1 MCFSA
6 SCGQREPSAYQI
18 QRGEIEGAKFT
29 IAVPKKW
36 SGCLLLLAH
45 GLRPESAPLTADF
58 APEAPVFQHLLSEG
72 WMIAATSYRRNG
84 VIIIVEAVEDI
95 NRLQQ
100 HIVKTYGK
108 PMRVLIDGSSM
119 GGTIVTLIAET
130 QPEEYDGVLA
140 IGAALSLQDPHHPY
154 LLTYVPRIPL
164 LFLSNQN
171 EVTGPR
177 EYVQK
182 AGKASVLPALWYVAR
197 DGHVNVTHAEH
208 EAAIRALIRY
218 IETGRI
224 KHSKDATIHPAVRES
239 SAKFKDGGA
248 YGKVTKIHPSYGNL
262 NPEFIEADLKT
273 LRLAPNS
280 HFQVKF
286 REKSFKVFLGTTY
299 SDVPR
304 GEWVAFLTAEGNLKI
319 ARNFANAAKALGCQ
333 SGDMI
338 FIGPLTIRKESISK
352 K

>member
-1 MCFSA
+1 MERMPSPPGSWPTARKRPVDRGLCAGSA
-6 SCGQREPSAYQI
+6 GFPAPAFGGLDDRGDKLPPQRRHYYCGG
-18 QRGEIEGAKFT
+18 RGGHQ
-29 IAVPKKW
+29 
-36 SGCLLLLAH
+36 S
-45 GLRPESAPLTADF
+45 
-58 APEAPVFQHLLSEG
+58 
-72 WMIAATSYRRNG
+72 AATAYCQDIWKAYARADRWQFDGRDNRDPDRRNPARRVRRRTG
-84 VIIIVEAVEDI
+84 YRCRIVAS
-95 NRLQQ
+95 RS
-100 HIVKTYGK
+100 T
-108 PMRVLIDGSSM
+108 SSLPPNLCSSHS
-119 GGTIVTLIAET
+119 V
-130 QPEEYDGVLA
+130 
-140 IGAALSLQDPHHPY
+140 ALS
-154 LLTYVPRIPL
+154 
-164 LFLSNQN
+164 